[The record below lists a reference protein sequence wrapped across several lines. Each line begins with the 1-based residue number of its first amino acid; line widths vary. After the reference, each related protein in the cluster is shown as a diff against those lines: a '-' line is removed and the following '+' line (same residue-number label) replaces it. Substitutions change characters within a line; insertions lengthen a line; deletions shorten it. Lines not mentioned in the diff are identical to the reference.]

1 MIVVSDTTPLNY
13 LILTES
19 AHVLPAL
26 FGRVYVP
33 TAVMGEL
40 SHAKSPEA
48 VRAFAA
54 SPPEWLT
61 IQDPSRTDPIP
72 KLGSG
77 ETAAI
82 ALAEEMKADWVLMDE
97 RRGSRE
103 AQSRGLRVV
112 GTLTILEEAGAKG
125 LLDYEQTRDR
135 LVNGTTF
142 YVAEEVLRESERRY
156 QERKQLHDLGQFQ
169 QEVRG
174 LCDKIAGKGQG
185 QRPGKGEIG
194 HQVAPKPEETQPEQ
208 GPTRGQGPDL
218 RPKRGM

>member
-19 AHVLPAL
+19 VHVLPGV

-33 TAVMGEL
+33 SAVVKEL
-40 SHAKSPEA
+40 SHPKSPEA

-61 IQDPSRTDPIP
+61 VRDPTRTDPTLR
-72 KLGSG
+72 LGGG

-82 ALAEEMKADWVLMDE
+82 ALAEELKADWVLMDE
-97 RRGSRE
+97 RKGARE

-112 GTLTILEEAGAKG
+112 GTLTLLEEAGAKG
-125 LLDYEQTRDR
+125 LLDYERTRDR
-135 LVNGTTF
+135 LVSGTTF

-156 QERKQLHDLGQFQ
+156 RERKQLHEL
-169 QEVRG
+169 
-174 LCDKIAGKGQG
+174 AGRKE
-185 QRPGKGEIG
+185 PPS
-194 HQVAPKPEETQPEQ
+194 HPQPETKQ
-208 GPTRGQGPDL
+208 PERDKTRTQK
-218 RPKRGM
+218 RKRGREPEV